1 MGRGTTVP
9 LLHTERK
16 NMRSKSILIGVVLAL
31 SFLTAAITVRSEH
44 KFIFDNVSYY
54 SLSKPA
60 QKQIDCLAENM
71 YFEALSEPK
80 DGQIAV
86 ALVTLNRLASG
97 NYADDICGV
106 VNQKTAGVC
115 QFSWVC
121 QPIFASKRLT
131 IKHNPLYNDIRNLAV
146 YVFMN
151 YERMH
156 DHTKGATFY
165 HADYVNPGWRLPK
178 TTKIGRHIFYKNSK
192 DFITIDNK
200 EIKL

>member
-1 MGRGTTVP
+1 
-9 LLHTERK
+9 
-16 NMRSKSILIGVVLAL
+16 MRSKSILIGVLLAL
-31 SFLTAAITVRSEH
+31 SFLTAAFTVKNEN
-44 KFIFDNVSYY
+44 KFVFDNVSYY

-60 QKQIDCLAENM
+60 QKQIDCLAENI
-71 YFEALSEPK
+71 YFESLSEPK

-86 ALVTLNRLASG
+86 ALVTLNRLISG
-97 NYADDICGV
+97 NYANDICGV
-106 VNQKTAGVC
+106 VHQKTAGVC

-151 YERMH
+151 YERME

-165 HADYVNPGWRLPK
+165 HADYVNPDWRLPK
-178 TTKIGRHIFYKNSK
+178 TTKIGRHIFYKSSK